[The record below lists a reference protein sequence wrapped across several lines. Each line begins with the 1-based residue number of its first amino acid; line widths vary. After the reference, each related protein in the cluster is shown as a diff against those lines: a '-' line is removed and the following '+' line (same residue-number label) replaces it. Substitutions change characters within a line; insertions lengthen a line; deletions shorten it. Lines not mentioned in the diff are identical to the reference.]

1 MAEFFIRR
9 PIVAMVISILMV
21 LIGAFTLIKL
31 PVSEYPEVSPP
42 VINVTASFRGADSE
56 AVEAS
61 VATPLEAQI
70 NGVEN
75 MLYMK
80 SVNAADGTMSLSATF
95 DLGTSVNLNQV
106 NVQNRA
112 SLAFPRLPESVS
124 REGVSVKTSSP
135 DILMVIGLVSP
146 QGAYDEVFLSNYA
159 TINMIDA
166 LARVRGVG
174 DVKNFTV
181 QDYAMRLW
189 IDPDRLASLALTP
202 ADVIA
207 AVREQNVQAAAGLVG
222 AEPARKGQEYQY
234 NVVASGLLQDPKEF
248 EEIIVRSNPDGSQ
261 VKVRD
266 VARIEMG
273 AQIYKSSASVGGAPA
288 AALGIYLA
296 PGANALSTADAIKR
310 QLAEMEKRFPPDMAV
325 QITLDSTRPIKASM
339 EAIVHT
345 LFEAVALV
353 ILVVFIFL
361 QSFRATLIPMLTVPV
376 ALLGTFMVF
385 PMLGFTV
392 NTLTLFGLVLAIGI
406 VVDDAIVVVE
416 AVMHHLEHGST
427 PVEATR
433 KAMKEVSGPVV
444 AIALILCA
452 VFVPVAFLPGLTG
465 TLYQQFA
472 ITIAASVVFSAINAL
487 TLSPAL
493 AALLLRPP
501 TPRRGPLGLF
511 FRGFNRAFDA
521 VTARYTGVVG
531 FLVRRSA
538 RTMLLLLVA
547 VAGIAVLGQRVP
559 GGFIPDEDKGYFF
572 ISAEL
577 PDAASLQRSKA
588 VGRQIE
594 ALLAGT
600 EGVDSYVG
608 IAGFSIMS
616 SVSASNAVTFF
627 VSLKDWPER
636 TTPETHVKGIIKKLT
651 AQFAQMPE
659 ARVLAFGPPSLPGYG
674 SASGFTFELQDR
686 AGGTV
691 DDLAAMTQTF
701 LAAAAQRP
709 ELARLYTGFRPSVPQ
724 VRVSLDRE
732 KCRVLGVNVSDVYST
747 LQAYLGGAYV
757 NDFNRFGRVYRVY
770 LQAEPEFT
778 GQPEDIAKFHVRNQE
793 GRMVPLDTLVTVSQ
807 TSGPAF
813 TTRYNLFRA
822 TEITGAP
829 APGFSSAQAVD
840 AMEEVARDILP
851 AGFGYEWTGLTYQ
864 EKQAEGQSGIIF
876 AMAIVFVFLLLAAQY
891 ESWSLPFAVLLATPL
906 VVLGTFIGLL
916 MRGFD
921 NNVYAQIGIIM
932 LIGLAAKNA
941 ILIVEFAKLEHE
953 KGKPFMEAAI
963 EGARLRLRPI
973 LMTSFAFIL
982 GAVPL
987 AIATGSGA
995 ESRKVMGT
1003 AVVAGMTL
1011 ATLLGV
1017 FIIPACYAFVMRLS
1031 GAGKR
1036 KTAAQDTA
1044 PPPNGS
1050 DIPPA
1055 DPAPAPA
1062 P

>member
-21 LIGAFTLIKL
+21 IIGSFTLTKL
-31 PVSEYPEVSPP
+31 PIAEYPEVSPP
-42 VINVTASFRGADSE
+42 VINVNATFRGADAE

-61 VATPLEAQI
+61 VATPIEAQV
-70 NGVEN
+70 NGVED

-80 SVNAADGTMSLSATF
+80 SVNAADGSMTLTATF
-95 DLGTSVNLNQV
+95 DLGTSVNINQV
-106 NVQNRA
+106 NVQNRTA
-112 SLAFPRLPESVS
+112 LATPRLPESVT
-124 REGVSVKTSSP
+124 REGVSVKRSSP
-135 DILMVIGLVSP
+135 DILMVIGLYSP
-146 QGAYDEVFLSNYA
+146 NATYDAVFLSNYA

-166 LARVRGVG
+166 IARVKGVG
-174 DVKNFTV
+174 DVRNFTA

-189 IDPDRLASLALTP
+189 IDPDRLASLGLTP

-222 AEPARKGQEYQY
+222 AEPAKKGQEFQY
-234 NVVASGLLQDPKEF
+234 NVVASGLLQEPKEF
-248 EEIIVRSNPDGSQ
+248 EEIIVRSNSDGSQ
-261 VKVRD
+261 VKVKD

-273 AQIYKSSASVGGAPA
+273 AQIYKSTASVGGAPA

-296 PGANALSTADAIKR
+296 PGANALATADAIKQ
-310 QLAEMEKRFPPDMAV
+310 QLAEMEQRFPPDMK
-325 QITLDSTRPIKASM
+325 QRITLDSTLPIKASM
-339 EAIVHT
+339 ESIVHT
-345 LFEAVALV
+345 LFEAVVLV

-385 PMLGFTV
+385 PMLGFSV

-427 PVEATR
+427 PVEATKR
-433 KAMKEVSGPVV
+433 AMKEVSGPVI

-452 VFVPVAFLPGLTG
+452 VFVPVAFMPGLTG

-472 ITIAASVVFSAINAL
+472 ITIAASVIFSAINAL

-493 AALLLRPP
+493 AAMLLRPP
-501 TPRRGPLGLF
+501 SPQRGLLGGF
-511 FRGFNRAFDA
+511 FRLFNQAFDA
-521 VTARYTGVVG
+521 VTSRYTGVVG

-538 RTMLLLLVA
+538 RAMLIIVA
-547 VAGIAVLGQRVP
+547 SVAGIFFLGQKVP

-577 PDAASLQRSKA
+577 PDASSLQRSQEVAKK
-588 VGRQIE
+588 IE
-594 ALLAGT
+594 ALLDNM
-600 EGVDSYVG
+600 EGIDSYVN
-608 IAGFSIMS
+608 ITGFSIMS
-616 SVSASNAVTFF
+616 NVSSPNAITFF
-627 VSLKDWPER
+627 VSLKDWHER
-636 TTPETHVKGIIKKLT
+636 QTRKTHVRGIIFQLMV
-651 AQFAQMPE
+651 QFQQIPE
-659 ARVLAFGPPSLPGYG
+659 ARVFAFGPPSLPGYG
-674 SASGFTFELQDR
+674 NASGFNFMLQDR

-691 DDLAAMTQTF
+691 QELAGMAQTF
-701 LAAAAQRP
+701 LGEAAKRP
-709 ELARLYTGFRPSVPQ
+709 ELARLYSGFRPEVPQ
-724 VRVSLDRE
+724 VKVDLDRE
-732 KCRVLGVNVSDVYST
+732 KCRVLGVNVSDVFST

-778 GQPEDIAKFHVRNQE
+778 GKPEDIAKFYVRNKD
-793 GRMVPLDTLVTVSQ
+793 GGMVPLDTIVKVSQ
-807 TSGPAF
+807 TGGPGF
-813 TTRYNLFRA
+813 TTRYNLYRA
-822 TEITGAP
+822 VEITGAP
-829 APGFSSAQAVD
+829 APGYSSAQAVA
-840 AMEEVARDILP
+840 AMEEVTAAVLP

-864 EKQAEGQSGIIF
+864 EKKAEGQAVFIFGLAII
-876 AMAIVFVFLLLAAQY
+876 FVFLLLAAQY
-891 ESWSLPFAVLLATPL
+891 ESWSLPFSVLLATPL
-906 VVLGTFIGLL
+906 VVLGTYLGLL
-916 MRGFD
+916 MRGFE

-941 ILIVEFAKLEHE
+941 ILIIEFAKMEYE
-953 KGKPFMEAAI
+953 KGRPFMDAAI

-987 AIATGSGA
+987 AISTGSGA

-1003 AVVAGMTL
+1003 AVVFGMTV
-1011 ATLLGV
+1011 ATLIGV
-1017 FIIPACYAFVMRLS
+1017 FVIPACYSFVMRLT

-1036 KTAAQDTA
+1036 
-1044 PPPNGS
+1044 
-1050 DIPPA
+1050 
-1055 DPAPAPA
+1055 PAPTVDESPA
-1062 P
+1062 AHTH

>member
-21 LIGAFTLIKL
+21 IVGGFTLTNL
-31 PVSEYPEVSPP
+31 PISEYPEVSPP
-42 VINVTASFRGADSE
+42 VINVSANYRGAASE

-61 VATPLEAQI
+61 VATPIEAQV
-70 NGVEN
+70 NGVED

-80 SVNAADGTMSLSATF
+80 SVNAADGSMSLTATF
-95 DLGTSVNLNQV
+95 DLGTNANINQV

-112 SLAFPRLPESVS
+112 SLAFPRLPESVT
-124 REGVSVKTSSP
+124 REGVSVKRSSP
-135 DILMVIGLVSP
+135 DILMVIGIFSP
-146 QGAYDEVFLSNYA
+146 KGTYDAVFLSNYA

-166 LARVRGVG
+166 IARVKGVG
-174 DVKNFTV
+174 DVKNFTA

-189 IDPDRLASLALTP
+189 IDPDRLASLGLTP
-202 ADVIA
+202 SDVIA

-222 AEPARKGQEYQY
+222 AEPAKKGQEFQY
-234 NVVASGLLQDPKEF
+234 NVVASGLLQEPEEF
-248 EEIIVRSNPDGSQ
+248 EQIIVRSNADGSQ
-261 VKVRD
+261 VKVKD

-273 AQIYKSSASVGGAPA
+273 AQIYKSTASAGGSPA

-296 PGANALSTADAIKR
+296 PGANALSTADAIKK
-310 QLAEMEKRFPPDMAV
+310 QLAEMEQRFPPDMKL
-325 QITLDSTRPIKASM
+325 QITLDSTLPIKASM
-339 EAIVHT
+339 ESIVHT
-345 LFEAVALV
+345 LFEAVILV
-353 ILVVFIFL
+353 ILVVYIFL

-385 PMLGFTV
+385 PLLGFSV

-427 PVEATR
+427 PVEATK

-452 VFVPVAFLPGLTG
+452 VFVPVAFMPGLTG

-472 ITIAASVVFSAINAL
+472 ITIAASVIFSAVNAL

-493 AALLLRPP
+493 AAMLLRPP
-501 TPRRGPLGLF
+501 TPQRGPIGAF
-511 FRGFNRAFDA
+511 FRLFNRVFDA
-521 VTARYTGVVG
+521 ITARYTGVVG

-538 RTMLLLLVA
+538 RTMLLLIASV
-547 VAGIAVLGQRVP
+547 VGIYYLGNQVP

-572 ISAEL
+572 VAAEL
-577 PDAASLQRSKA
+577 PDAASLQRSQA
-588 VGRQIE
+588 VGKKIE
-594 ALLAGT
+594 ALLSKM
-600 EGVDSYVG
+600 EGVESYLNVT
-608 IAGFSIMS
+608 GFSTLTN
-616 SVSASNAVTFF
+616 VASPNSITFF
-627 VSLKDWPER
+627 VSLKDWKER
-636 TTPETHVKGIIKKLT
+636 KTRLTHVKGIMFQLMREFQKI
-651 AQFAQMPE
+651 PE

-674 SASGFTFELQDR
+674 NASGFTFMLQDR

-691 DDLAAMTQTF
+691 AELAAISQKF

-709 ELARLYTGFRPSVPQ
+709 ELARLYSGFRPAVPQ
-724 VRVSLDRE
+724 VKVDLDRE
-732 KCRVLGVNVSDVYST
+732 KCRVLGVNINDVFST

-778 GQPEDIAKFHVRNQE
+778 SKPEDISKFYVRNKD
-793 GRMVPLDTLVTVSQ
+793 GNMVPLDTIVQVSQ
-807 TSGPAF
+807 TGGPAF
-813 TTRYNLFRA
+813 TTRYNLYRA
-822 TEITGAP
+822 VEISGAP
-829 APGFSSAQAVD
+829 APGYSSAQAVT
-840 AMEEVARDILP
+840 AMEEVAREVLP
-851 AGFGYEWTGLTYQ
+851 AGFGYEWTGLTFQ
-864 EKQAEGQSGIIF
+864 EKKAEGQAVFIFGLAII
-876 AMAIVFVFLLLAAQY
+876 FVFLLLAAQY
-891 ESWSLPFAVLLATPL
+891 ESWSLPFSVLLATPL
-906 VVLGTFIGLL
+906 VVLGTYIGLL
-916 MRGFD
+916 VRGFE

-941 ILIVEFAKLEHE
+941 ILIVEFAKMEHE
-953 KGKPFMEAAI
+953 KGRSWLDAAI
-963 EGARLRLRPI
+963 EGAKLRLRPI

-1003 AVVAGMTL
+1003 AVVFGMTV
-1011 ATLLGV
+1011 ATLIGV
-1017 FIIPACYAFVMRLS
+1017 FVIPACYGFVMWATR
-1031 GAGKR
+1031 ADK
-1036 KTAAQDTA
+1036 KKAAATAT
-1044 PPPNGS
+1044 
-1050 DIPPA
+1050 PA
-1055 DPAPAPA
+1055 HS
-1062 P
+1062 

>member
-21 LIGAFTLIKL
+21 IIGAFTLLRL
-31 PVSEYPEVSPP
+31 PISEYPEVSPP
-42 VINVTASFRGADSE
+42 VINVTANFRGAESE

-70 NGVEN
+70 NGVED
-75 MLYMK
+75 MLYMR
-80 SVNAADGTMSLSATF
+80 SVNAADGSMSLSATF

-112 SLAFPRLPESVS
+112 SLAFPRLPESVT

-135 DILMVIGLVSP
+135 DLLMVIGLLSP
-146 QGAYDEVFLSNYA
+146 KGTYNEVFLSNYA

-166 LARVRGVG
+166 IARVKGVG

-189 IDPDRLASLALTP
+189 IDPDRLASLGLTP

-207 AVREQNVQAAAGLVG
+207 AVREQNAQAAAGLVG
-222 AEPARKGQEYQY
+222 AEPAKQGQEFQY
-234 NVVASGLLQDPKEF
+234 NVVASGLLQEPKEF
-248 EEIIVRSNPDGSQ
+248 EEIIVRSNSDGSQ
-261 VKVRD
+261 VKVKD

-273 AQIYKSSASVGGAPA
+273 AQVYKSSASVMGAPA

-296 PGANALSTADAIKR
+296 PGANALATAKEIKQR
-310 QLAEMEKRFPPDMAV
+310 LAEMEQAFPPDIKV
-325 QITLDSTRPIKASM
+325 EITLDSTLPITASM
-339 EAIVHT
+339 ESSVHT
-345 LFEAVALV
+345 LFEALVLV
-353 ILVVFIFL
+353 ILVVFVFL
-361 QSFRATLIPMLTVPV
+361 QSFRSTLIPMWTVPV

-385 PMLGFTV
+385 PLLGFSV

-416 AVMHHLEHGST
+416 AVMHHLEHGHT
-427 PVEATR
+427 PVEATKR
-433 KAMKEVSGPVV
+433 AMKEVSGPVV

-452 VFVPVAFLPGLTG
+452 VFVPVAFMPGLTG

-493 AALLLRPP
+493 AAMLLRPP
-501 TPRRGPLGLF
+501 KPQRGPLGVF
-511 FRGFNRAFDA
+511 FRGFNKGFDA
-521 VTARYTGVVG
+521 LTSRYTGVVG

-538 RTMLLLLVA
+538 RAMLLLVA
-547 VAGIAVLGQRVP
+547 AVVGILILGKQVP

-572 ISAEL
+572 ISGEL

-588 VGRQIE
+588 VSKEVE
-594 ALLAGT
+594 AILNKT
-600 EGVDSYVG
+600 EGISSFLN
-608 IAGFSIMS
+608 ISGFSIMS
-616 SVSASNAVTFF
+616 GVSSSNSFTFF
-627 VSLKDWPER
+627 VSLKDWNER
-636 TTPETHVKGIIKKLT
+636 TTRQTHVKGILRKLMV
-651 AQFAQMPE
+651 QFAQMPE
-659 ARVLAFGPPSLPGYG
+659 ARILAFGPPSLPGYG
-674 SASGFTFELQDR
+674 NASGFTFELQDR

-691 DDLAAMTQTF
+691 NELADMTRQF
-701 LAAAAQRP
+701 LMEASKRP
-709 ELARLYTGFRPSVPQ
+709 ELTRLYTGFRPQVPQ
-724 VRVSLDRE
+724 VKVDLDRE
-732 KCRVLGVNVSDVYST
+732 KCRVLGVSVTDVYAT

-778 GQPEDIAKFHVRNQE
+778 SKPQDIAKFRVRNKAGE
-793 GRMVPLDTLVTVSQ
+793 MVPLDTLVTITQ

-829 APGFSSAQAVD
+829 APGFSSAQAVA
-840 AMEEVARDILP
+840 AMEDVARTILP

-864 EKQAEGQSGIIF
+864 EKKASGQAVFIF
-876 AMAIVFVFLLLAAQY
+876 GLALIFVFLLLAAQY
-891 ESWSLPFAVLLATPL
+891 ESWSLPFSVLLATPL
-906 VVLGTFIGLL
+906 VVLGTYIGLL

-941 ILIVEFAKLEHE
+941 ILIVEFAKMEHE
-953 KGKPFMEAAI
+953 KGMPIMDAAI
-963 EGARLRLRPI
+963 QGARLRLRPI

-987 AIATGSGA
+987 ATASGSGA

-1003 AVVAGMTL
+1003 AVVFGMTV
-1011 ATLLGV
+1011 ATVIGV

-1031 GAGKR
+1031 SR
-1036 KTAAQDTA
+1036 KKKPSNEQRDQEK
-1044 PPPNGS
+1044 
-1050 DIPPA
+1050 
-1055 DPAPAPA
+1055 PAPSTPS
-1062 P
+1062 

>member
-1 MAEFFIRR
+1 MPEFFIRR

-21 LIGAFTLIKL
+21 IIGGITLMRL

-42 VINVTASFRGADSE
+42 VINVTANFRGADAE

-80 SVNAADGTMSLSATF
+80 SVNAADGSLSLSATF
-95 DLGTSVNLNQV
+95 DLGTAPNLNQV

-112 SLAFPRLPESVS
+112 SLALPRLPESVT

-135 DILMVIGLVSP
+135 DLLLVIGLVSP
-146 QGAYDEVFLSNYA
+146 GRTYDEVFLSNYA

-174 DVKNFTV
+174 DVRNFTV

-189 IDPDRLASLALTP
+189 IDPDRLASLGLTP
-202 ADVIA
+202 ADVME

-222 AEPARKGQEYQY
+222 AEPARPGQEFQY
-234 NVVASGLLQDPKEF
+234 NVVASGLLQDPREF

-261 VKVRD
+261 VKVGD

-273 AQIYKSSASVGGAPA
+273 AQIYKSSASAGGSPA

-296 PGANALSTADAIKR
+296 PGANALSTADTIKAE
-310 QLAEMEKRFPPDMAV
+310 LAAMERRFPPDMSV
-325 QITLDSTRPIKASM
+325 RITLDSTRPIAASM
-339 EAIVHT
+339 ESIVHT
-345 LFEAVALV
+345 LFEAIALV
-353 ILVVFIFL
+353 ILVVYLFL

-385 PMLGFTV
+385 PALGFSV

-416 AVMHHLEHGST
+416 AVQHHLEHGMT
-427 PVEATR
+427 PVEAT
-433 KAMKEVSGPVV
+433 KQAMREVSGPVV
-444 AIALILCA
+444 GIALILCA
-452 VFVPVAFLPGLTG
+452 VFVPVAFMPGLTG

-472 ITIAASVVFSAINAL
+472 ITIAASVAFSAINAL

-493 AALLLRPP
+493 CALLLKPP
-501 TPRRGPLGLF
+501 APGKGLPGAF
-511 FRGFNRAFDA
+511 FRGFNRVFDA
-521 VTARYTGVVG
+521 LTARYTGATG

-538 RTMLLLLVA
+538 RAMLLLVA
-547 VAGIAVLGQRVP
+547 AVAGIFWLGRQVP
-559 GGFIPDEDKGYFF
+559 GGFLPDEDKGYFF

-588 VGRQIE
+588 VVRQIE
-594 ALLAGT
+594 AVLEQMPAV
-600 EGVDSYVG
+600 ESYVG

-616 SVSASNAVTFF
+616 NVAASNSATVF
-627 VSLKDWPER
+627 VSLKDWKER
-636 TTPETHVKGIIKKLT
+636 KAADAHVKALMRGLT
-651 AQFAQMPE
+651 GKFAQMPE
-659 ARVLAFGPPSLPGYG
+659 ARVLVFGPPSLPGYG
-674 SASGFTFELQDR
+674 NASGFTFELQDR

-691 DDLAAMTQTF
+691 DELAAMTQAF
-701 LAAAAQRP
+701 FAEASKRP
-709 ELARLYTGFRPSVPQ
+709 ELARLYTGFRPAVPQ
-724 VRVSLDRE
+724 VKVDLDRE

-770 LQAEPEFT
+770 VQAEPEFT
-778 GQPEDIAKFHVRNQE
+778 GHPEDIGKFHVRNQT

-813 TTRYNLFRA
+813 TTRYNLYRA

-829 APGFSSAQAVD
+829 ATGFSSAQAVA
-840 AMEEVARDILP
+840 AMEEVAEALLP
-851 AGFGYEWTGLTYQ
+851 GGFGYEWTGLTYQ
-864 EKQAEGQSGIIF
+864 EKKAEGQAVLIF
-876 AMAIVFVFLLLAAQY
+876 AMAIVFVFLLLAALY
-891 ESWSLPFAVLLATPL
+891 ESWSLPLAVLLATPL
-906 VVLGTFIGLL
+906 VVLGTYFGL
-916 MRGFD
+916 MVRGLE

-941 ILIVEFAKLEHE
+941 ILIVEFAKMQHE
-953 KGKPFMEAAI
+953 KGTPYLEAAI

-987 AIATGSGA
+987 AVATGSGA
-995 ESRKVMGT
+995 EARKVMGT
-1003 AVVAGMTL
+1003 AVVSGMTI

-1017 FIIPACYAFVMRLS
+1017 FIIPACYAFVMRLQ
-1031 GAGKR
+1031 GAADRTGR
-1036 KTAAQDTA
+1036 SD
-1044 PPPNGS
+1044 GS
-1050 DIPPA
+1050 D
-1055 DPAPAPA
+1055 
-1062 P
+1062 

>member
-9 PIVAMVISILMV
+9 PIVAMVLSILMV
-21 LIGAFTLIKL
+21 IVGAFTLVRL

-42 VINVTASFRGADSE
+42 VINVSATFRGADAE

-80 SVNAADGTMSLSATF
+80 SVNAADGSMSLSATF
-95 DLGTSVNLNQV
+95 DLGTSPNLNQV

-112 SLAFPRLPESVS
+112 SLALPRLPEAVT

-135 DILMVIGLVSP
+135 DLLMVIALVSP
-146 QGAYDEVFLSNYA
+146 QGTYDEVFLSNYA

-166 LARVRGVG
+166 IARVRGVG
-174 DVKNFTV
+174 DVRNFTV

-189 IDPDRLASLALTP
+189 VDPDRLASLALTP

-222 AEPARKGQEYQY
+222 AEPARRGQEFQY
-234 NVVASGLLQDPKEF
+234 NVVAGGLLQAPEEF

-273 AQIYKSSASVGGAPA
+273 AQIYKSSATAGGAPA

-296 PGANALSTADAIKR
+296 PGANALATAGAIKQ
-310 QLAEMEKRFPPDMAV
+310 QLAEMERRFPPDMAV
-325 QITLDSTRPIKASM
+325 KVTLDSTRPIEASM
-339 EAIVHT
+339 ESIVHT
-345 LFEAVALV
+345 LFEAVVLV
-353 ILVVFIFL
+353 ILVVFLFL

-385 PMLGFTV
+385 PLLGFSV

-427 PVEATR
+427 PVEATQR
-433 KAMKEVSGPVV
+433 AMKEVSGPVV

-493 AALLLRPP
+493 CALLLRPP
-501 TPRRGPLGLF
+501 SLRRGPLGMF
-511 FRGFNRAFDA
+511 FGAFNRMFDA
-521 VTARYTGVVG
+521 VTARYTGVAG

-538 RTMLLLLVA
+538 RTMLILVAA
-547 VAGIAVLGQRVP
+547 VAGVVGLGRVVP

-594 ALLAGT
+594 AVLAGT

-608 IAGFSIMS
+608 IAGFSILS
-616 SVSASNAVTFF
+616 NVAASNAMTFF
-627 VSLKDWPER
+627 VSLKDWSER
-636 TTPETHVKGIIKKLT
+636 TTAETHARGILRSLT
-651 AQFAQMPE
+651 GKFAQMPE
-659 ARVLAFGPPSLPGYG
+659 ARILVFGPPSLPGYG
-674 SASGFTFELQDR
+674 NASGFTFELQDR

-691 DDLAAMTQTF
+691 AELAAMTQIF
-701 LAAAAQRP
+701 LAEAAKRP
-709 ELARLYTGFRPSVPQ
+709 ELARLYTGFRPAVPQ
-724 VRVSLDRE
+724 VKVDLDRE
-732 KCRVLGVNVSDVYST
+732 KCRVLGVPVNDVYAT

-770 LQAEPEFT
+770 LQAEPAFT
-778 GQPEDIAKFHVRNQE
+778 GQPDDIARLHVRNRD
-793 GRMVPLDTLVTVSQ
+793 GGMVPLDTLVRVSQ
-807 TSGPAF
+807 TSGPAY

-822 TEITGAP
+822 TEITGAA
-829 APGFSSAQAVD
+829 APGFSSAQAVA
-840 AMEEVARDILP
+840 AMEEVARAVLP
-851 AGFGYEWTGLTYQ
+851 SGFGYEWTGLTYQ
-864 EKQAEGQSGIIF
+864 EKQAEGRSAVIF
-876 AMAIVFVFLLLAAQY
+876 GLALVFVFLLLAAQY
-891 ESWSLPFAVLLATPL
+891 ESWSLPLAVLLATPL
-906 VVLGTFIGLL
+906 VVLGTYLGLL
-916 MRGFD
+916 VRGFE

-941 ILIVEFAKLEHE
+941 ILIVEFAKMKHE
-953 KGKPFMEAAI
+953 QGVPFVEATI
-963 EGARLRLRPI
+963 EGARQRLRPI
-973 LMTSFAFIL
+973 LMTSLAFIL

-987 AIATGSGA
+987 AVASGSGA

-1003 AVVAGMTL
+1003 AVVFGMSI
-1011 ATLLGV
+1011 ATLIGV
-1017 FIIPACYAFVMRLS
+1017 LVIPACYAFVMRLS
-1031 GAGKR
+1031 GAGKS
-1036 KTAAQDTA
+1036 APSAA
-1044 PPPNGS
+1044 PPE
-1050 DIPPA
+1050 PPA
-1055 DPAPAPA
+1055 AEPEG
-1062 P
+1062 